1 MCFDIG
7 SLPLSRDCKGG
18 VFGECFGSKSKK
30 LEVVGLFENLGIL
43 MIGRGMQRTFCCE
56 VENGWKESLSQGIVI
71 VGPKARTRDK
81 PWDNL

>member
-1 MCFDIG
+1 VV
-7 SLPLSRDCKGG
+7 
-18 VFGECFGSKSKK
+18 VFGEFFGSK
-30 LEVVGLFENLGIL
+30 FQENLGIL

-81 PWDNL
+81 PWDIL

>member
-1 MCFDIG
+1 MLFLGNVSDLIPRNYKV
-7 SLPLSRDCKGG
+7 LDCLK
-18 VFGECFGSKSKK
+18 
-30 LEVVGLFENLGIL
+30 LGIL
-43 MIGRGMQRTFCCE
+43 MIARGMQRTFCCE